1 MSNTKPCCP
10 DLNCADPDRLLN
22 ISTFDQV
29 QLVVEIG
36 LVAAMLDDAIP
47 DGESEALATAI
58 RLLPGLKDSTD
69 HDINALLAR
78 AGERTGRG
86 DAWLCEVSCGLRHPG
101 LRRVAF
107 RMAALFC
114 AWDGIIDDK
123 EQGFL
128 NWLAK
133 TFELSD
139 DDAMRLFHEAT
150 GQLLDSSAHDAHGH
164 LVVPE
169 MIEAAG

>member
-1 MSNTKPCCP
+1 MSNSKPCCP
-10 DLNCADPDRLLN
+10 DLNCADPERVLN
-22 ISTFDQV
+22 ISTRDQV

-47 DGESEALATAI
+47 DGESEALVTAI
-58 RLLPGLKDSTD
+58 RLLPGLKDTTENQ
-69 HDINALLAR
+69 INELLAR
-78 AGERTGRG
+78 AGERTRRG
-86 DAWLCEVSCGLRHPG
+86 DAWLCEVAHGLRHPG

-114 AWDGIIDDK
+114 SWDGVIDEK

-133 TFELSD
+133 TFELTD

-150 GQLLDSSAHDAHGH
+150 GQALDSLSHEPRRHSAT
-164 LVVPE
+164 PE
-169 MIEAAG
+169 PVEAST